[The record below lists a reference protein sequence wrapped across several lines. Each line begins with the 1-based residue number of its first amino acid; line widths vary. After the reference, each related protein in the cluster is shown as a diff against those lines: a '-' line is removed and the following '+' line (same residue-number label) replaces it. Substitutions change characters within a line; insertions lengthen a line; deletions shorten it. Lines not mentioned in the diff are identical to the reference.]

1 MSNTPTSLILFKRRA
16 PNNSENEHLIEAID
30 SEIAR
35 RTDLNARIIAHNK
48 RVRDA
53 KSEADAKS
61 KAYKSEADALAEAD
75 AKSKAYKSTRII
87 NRTAINNH
95 VNMF

>member
-1 MSNTPTSLILFKRRA
+1 MSNNPTSLILFKRRA

-61 KAYKSEADALAEAD
+61 KAYKSVLLLEAP
-75 AKSKAYKSTRII
+75 I
-87 NRTAINNH
+87 NHNL
-95 VNMF
+95 